1 MLKRGEEWAEYD
13 KAVTW
18 VVFSFLIATL
28 VMVVFAI
35 IALPLGYLVGRGIS
49 SDTLGVVGQFFGSVW
64 QNPGYLIDKYG
75 DWFNDYWNHKGFSW
89 AMYMPMLPFL
99 SFFLIAL
106 GGVIANPHSFMSTL
120 HGSGRIATYK
130 DVKKMKLF
138 DGFVMVLGRF
148 KGKLLKLPET
158 LSTLVVAP
166 PGTGKTVAV
175 VIPTIL
181 ESKGLSLIINDPKPE
196 LCFKTSG
203 FRQTI
208 GPVFIIN
215 WGAEDDPANGVFYPN
230 WNPLSSVCIPAPGP
244 ARDMYI
250 DSMVAVLVEEAK
262 GGADPHWYKTG
273 RNALSG
279 FLHFICSKCEKARA
293 NDYFITRL
301 YEETFDEEDAKVL
314 ETYYM
319 DMSDPD
325 AAVALQRLREGMLT
339 LDNYAPVGTWEG
351 LPEVWAGAEPC
362 IALILDWL
370 TEAQMKIAADIK
382 RRVDEGDQM
391 AMLADPMRDMLDD
404 AVEEARRFGY
414 AHRCVVELSQL
425 SGTPDKERGSIL
437 STALTGVGIFKNSA
451 VRARTKNSD
460 FSFPNL
466 RGMRDPVTGEML
478 PVSVYLSVNQ
488 VDARSLS
495 LITGIFVELMSGW
508 LIANPPDFKL
518 PDGSKVGPYPV
529 LFVLDEF
536 PQMPKLA
543 AVKDGPAV
551 GRGQKVSY
559 LLIGQDLG
567 QISGQYG
574 KDDLETII
582 TTTAAKVILA
592 QNNEQ
597 TAKRFETM
605 IGTRTVE
612 SISSSRTEGWS
623 RNVTPFASNVT
634 RGIQGTA
641 VITASEMLSLPANQ
655 QIVLMQGFL
664 MYPIR
669 AESPRWFLDK
679 AMTKKCSMPPAPN
692 VPYWVVA
699 QREDTDSA
707 ILAQLTVLEKNLK
720 LEIIDEVDDI
730 IDNGE
735 DIADPVNVLTQDEGE
750 GDDGANADA
759 DGEGNR
765 NSDGGNV

>member
-1 MLKRGEEWAEYD
+1 MLRRGEEWAEYD

-18 VVFSFLIATL
+18 LVFTFIIATL
-28 VMVVFAI
+28 VAI
-35 IALPLGYLVGRGIS
+35 LLFFVSPALAVLIDRGIS
-49 SDTLGVVGQFFGSVW
+49 SETLDKVGKFFGKVANDPSTLTDW
-64 QNPGYLIDKYG
+64 YG
-75 DWFNDYWNHKGFSW
+75 KWFNALLNRKEPTTLALYT
-89 AMYMPMLPFL
+89 PMSPLFA
-99 SFFLIAL
+99 FVIIAII
-106 GGVIANPHSFMSTL
+106 GAISNPHTFMSTL
-120 HGSGRIATYK
+120 HGKGRVATYA

-138 DGFVMVLGRF
+138 DGFIMVLGRF

-158 LSTLVVAP
+158 LSALVVAP

-181 ESKGLSLIINDPKPE
+181 ESKNLSIIVNDPKPE

-203 FRQTI
+203 YRQTM

-215 WGAEDDPANGVFYPN
+215 WGADDDPAKGVFYPN
-230 WNPLSSVCIPAPGP
+230 WNPLSAICIPPAGP

-250 DSMVAVLVEEAK
+250 DSMVAVLVEEPK
-262 GGADPHWYKTG
+262 GGADPHWSKTG

-301 YEETFDEEDAKVL
+301 YEETFDDEDARVL

-319 DMSDPD
+319 DMADPE
-325 AAVALQRLREGMLT
+325 AAIALQRLREGMLT
-339 LDNYAPVGTWEG
+339 LDNYAPIGTWEG
-351 LPEVWAGAEPC
+351 LPDYWVGAEPC
-362 IALILDWL
+362 IALILDWI

-391 AMLADPMRDMLDD
+391 AMLADPMRDMLDA
-404 AVEEARRFGY
+404 AVAEARRFGY
-414 AHRCVVELSQL
+414 AHRCIVELSQL

-437 STALTGVGIFKNSA
+437 STSLTGIGIFKNSA

-460 FSFPNL
+460 FTFANL
-466 RGMRDPVTGEML
+466 RGTKDPITGQMN
-478 PVSVYLSVNQ
+478 PIAVYLSVNQ

-495 LITGIFVELMSGW
+495 LITGIFVELMSSY
-508 LIANPPDFKL
+508 LIANPPNFKL
-518 PDGSKVGPYPV
+518 PDGSVVGPYSV
-529 LFVLDEF
+529 MFVLDEF

-623 RNVTPFASNVT
+623 RNVTPFAANVT
-634 RGIQGTA
+634 RGIQGTS
-641 VITASEMLSLPANQ
+641 VITSAEMLSLPSTQ

-679 AMTKKCSMPPAPN
+679 KMVKKVNMPPSPN
-692 VPYWVVA
+692 VPYWIVA
-699 QREDTDSA
+699 QREDTDNA
-707 ILAQLTVLEKNLK
+707 TLARLTMLEKSMVLK
-720 LEIIDEVDDI
+720 VVDD
-730 IDNGE
+730 DNE
-735 DIADPVNVLTQDEGE
+735 EEKIA
-750 GDDGANADA
+750 
-759 DGEGNR
+759 
-765 NSDGGNV
+765 S

>member
-1 MLKRGEEWAEYD
+1 MLRRGEEWAEYD
-13 KAVTW
+13 KATTW
-18 VVFSFLIATL
+18 LIFTFLIATL
-28 VMVVFAI
+28 VAI
-35 IALPLGYLVGRGIS
+35 FLFFTAPALAALADMGISKDNLDYVGRFFKKVAKNP
-49 SDTLGVVGQFFGSVW
+49 GVVMDW
-64 QNPGYLIDKYG
+64 YG
-75 DWFNDYWNHKGFSW
+75 KWFNS
-89 AMYMPMLPFL
+89 FL
-99 SFFLIAL
+99 DAGANKSFALWIPISPLVAFLGIA
-106 GGVIANPHSFMSTL
+106 VIGAIVNPHAFMSTL
-120 HGSGRIATYK
+120 HGSGRIATYA
-130 DVKKMKLF
+130 DIKKMKLF
-138 DGFVMVLGRF
+138 DGFIMVLGRF
-148 KGKLLKLPET
+148 KGRLLKLPET
-158 LSTLVVAP
+158 LSALVVAP

-181 ESKGLSLIINDPKPE
+181 ESKGLSIIVNDPKPE

-203 FRQTI
+203 YRQTM

-215 WGAEDDPANGVFYPN
+215 WGANDDPANGVFYPN
-230 WNPLSSVCIPAPGP
+230 WNPLSAICIPPAGP

-250 DSMVAVLVEEAK
+250 DSMVAVLVEEPK
-262 GGADPHWYKTG
+262 GGADPHWSKTG

-301 YEETFDEEDAKVL
+301 YEETFDDEDARVL

-319 DMSDPD
+319 DMSDPE
-325 AAVALQRLREGMLT
+325 AAIALQRLREGMLT
-339 LDNYAPVGTWEG
+339 LDNYAPIGTWEG
-351 LPEVWAGAEPC
+351 LPDYWVGAEPC
-362 IALILDWL
+362 IALILDWI

-391 AMLADPMRDMLDD
+391 AMLADPMRDMLDN
-404 AVEEARRFGY
+404 AVAEARRFGY

-460 FSFPNL
+460 FTFANL
-466 RGMRDPVTGEML
+466 RGTKDPITGQIN
-478 PVSVYLSVNQ
+478 PIAVYLSVNQ
-488 VDARSLS
+488 VDARSLG
-495 LITGIFVELMSGW
+495 LITGIFVELMSSY
-508 LIANPPDFKL
+508 LISNPPNFKL
-518 PDGSKVGPYPV
+518 PDGSQVGPFPV
-529 LFVLDEF
+529 MFVLDEF

-582 TTTAAKVILA
+582 TTTAAKVILS

-634 RGIQGTA
+634 RGIQGTS
-641 VITASEMLSLPANQ
+641 VISAAEMLSLPATQ

-679 AMTKKCSMPPAPN
+679 NMVKKVNMPPSPN
-692 VPYWVVA
+692 VPYWIVA
-699 QREDTDSA
+699 QREDTDNA
-707 ILAQLTVLEKNLK
+707 TLAKLTMLEKNMVLK
-720 LEIIDEVDDI
+720 VVDEDDI
-730 IDNGE
+730 EE
-735 DIADPVNVLTQDEGE
+735 DELA
-750 GDDGANADA
+750 
-759 DGEGNR
+759 
-765 NSDGGNV
+765 S